1 MLSSQDSQL
10 AMGGSDRLRFAAG
23 FFFLLTLTV
32 AAFASGRLHFGLD
45 VPTPLRDAAII
56 AFVPNGL
63 LQTWAMLVNPFSSPV
78 VRLQTKRG
86 HHVIAECSYRFVRHP
101 GYLAMLVAVPARA
114 IAPGSWIALT
124 PADGFIATIAK
135 RARIRARIEDE
146 FLMQNLAGSKSSAT
160 QIRGGLFPEIP
171 VE

>member
-45 VPTPLRDAAII
+45 VPTPLRDTALL
-56 AFVPNGL
+56 AFGRSGL
-63 LQTWAMLVNPFSSPV
+63 FQTWAMLVNPFLSPV
-78 VRLQTKRG
+78 VRLQTERG
-86 HHVIAECSYRFVRHP
+86 HPVIAEGPYQFVRHP
-101 GYLAMLVAVPARA
+101 GYPAMRVAVPAKA
-114 IAPGSWIALT
+114 IASGSWIALVS
-124 PADGFIATIAK
+124 AAGFIATIAK
-135 RARIRARIEDE
+135 RARIRSRSEDE
-146 FLMQNLAGSKSSAT
+146 FLMQNLAGCKSSAT
-160 QIRGGLFPEIP
+160 KIRGRLFPKIP